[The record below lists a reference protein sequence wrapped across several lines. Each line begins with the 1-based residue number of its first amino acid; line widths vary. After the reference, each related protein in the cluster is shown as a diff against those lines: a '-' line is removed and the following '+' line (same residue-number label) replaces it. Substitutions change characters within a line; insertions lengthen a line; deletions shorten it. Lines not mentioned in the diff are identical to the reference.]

1 MEREIRGERKA
12 VRGVLGPSPYSEFRG
27 CTTMLEICQLT
38 SISEIN
44 KAEELLPNESACEV
58 R

>member
-1 MEREIRGERKA
+1 
-12 VRGVLGPSPYSEFRG
+12 
-27 CTTMLEICQLT
+27 MLEICQLT